1 MVMCDRPVLVVI
13 TMWCVCV
20 CWEEEEVKMCG
31 RQGERHVESVDI
43 SFISINFLI
52 GSGIRT

>member
-1 MVMCDRPVLVVI
+1 MCDRPVLVVI

-43 SFISINFLI
+43 SSISINFLI